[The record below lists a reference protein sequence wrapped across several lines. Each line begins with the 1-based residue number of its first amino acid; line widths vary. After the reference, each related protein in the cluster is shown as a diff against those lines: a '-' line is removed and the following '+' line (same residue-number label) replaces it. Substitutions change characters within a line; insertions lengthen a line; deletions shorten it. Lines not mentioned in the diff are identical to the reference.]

1 MIGILVKKIISL
13 AMILAMGWLAVK
25 SGAMK
30 SEDSKGISRLSLFL
44 VMPCVILSSFQ
55 VDYTDDV
62 KNGLL
67 LALFAAVVL
76 HAFLLILGYALKK
89 TLKLDPIEMT
99 SVIYPN
105 AGNLVIPLVSAVL
118 GKEWVIYTCAFST
131 VQRILLWSHGK
142 AVLCGEKDF
151 NLRKILLNVNMIA
164 IFVGA
169 IMFFAGIRF
178 PVLIGDAVDTV
189 GGMIGPL
196 AMLVVG
202 MLIAGQDLKKL
213 FVYKRVWLVALL
225 RLIVVPLMVI
235 PFLKFSGIAR
245 FAANGEM
252 VLLVT
257 MLATTTPAAT
267 TLTQFAQVYDRDA
280 QYACAINVLTTI
292 LCIATIPVMVALY
305 QM

>member
-1 MIGILVKKIISL
+1 MIGALITKIVSL
-13 AMILAMGWLAVK
+13 AMIMAMGWLAVK
-25 SGAMK
+25 CGALK

-55 VDYTDDV
+55 VDYTDEV

-89 TLKLDPIEMT
+89 LLKLDPIEMT

-105 AGNLVIPLVSAVL
+105 AGNLVIPLVSAML

-151 NLRKILLNVNMIA
+151 NIRKILLNVNMIA

-169 IMFFAGIRF
+169 VMFFARIRF
-178 PVLIGDAVDTV
+178 PALIGDAVDTV
-189 GGMIGPL
+189 GSMIGPL

-202 MLIAGQDLKKL
+202 MLIAEQDLKKL
-213 FVYKRVWLVALL
+213 FVYRRVWLVALL
-225 RLIVVPLMVI
+225 RLIVVPLLVI
-235 PFLKFSGIAR
+235 VFLKFR
-245 FAANGEM
+245 
-252 VLLVT
+252 
-257 MLATTTPAAT
+257 
-267 TLTQFAQVYDRDA
+267 
-280 QYACAINVLTTI
+280 
-292 LCIATIPVMVALY
+292 
-305 QM
+305 